1 MSNYYAE
8 SLNSQKLFQVYDT
21 AIPRIKQYL
30 AAEIDYVRQN
40 LKPTDRVLE
49 VACGYGRIVRELAP
63 NCGEIVGI
71 DISENSV
78 QLSRDYLK
86 DYPNAS
92 EITMDI
98 HDLAFDKPFDVIL
111 CLQNG
116 LSATRADDAVIAKI
130 LGLLAPG
137 GTAYFSTYS
146 ANFWDHRID
155 WFQEQADKGLLGE
168 LDMEKTRDGVIIC
181 KDGFKATTQT
191 PEDYEAIGRA
201 SGFPYEVVEVDQSS
215 LFLVIHKP

>member
-49 VACGYGRIVRELAP
+49 VACGYGRILRELAP

-215 LFLVIHKP
+215 LFLVIRKP

>member
-30 AAEIDYVRQN
+30 SAEIDYVRER

-49 VACGYGRIVRELAP
+49 VASGYGRIVRELAP
-63 NCGEIVGI
+63 HCGQIIGI
-71 DISENSV
+71 DISEDSV
-78 QLSRDYLK
+78 RLSEDYLK
-86 DYPNAS
+86 EFQNAS
-92 EITMDI
+92 ELTMDI
-98 HDLAFDKPFDVIL
+98 HKLEFDAPFDVIL

-116 LSATRADDAVIAKI
+116 LSATRADEAVISNLLAH
-130 LGLLAPG
+130 LAPG
-137 GTAYFSTYS
+137 GMAYFSTYS
-146 ANFWDHRID
+146 ANFWEHRVD
-155 WFQEQADKGLLGE
+155 WFQEQASKGLLGE
-168 LDMEKTRDGVIIC
+168 LDMEKTCDGVIIC

-201 SGFPYEVVEVDQSS
+201 SGFPYEIVEVDQSS